1 MSEFFTGVVS
11 TDVGSWCLA
20 VDVLHPVSVDER
32 RRLRVERRVGDA
44 TTRRRSVD
52 ENVLRRRLRV
62 LAAKIWYWSVLL
74 SSHQQC
80 LSSCTAALL
89 CPILFPTIS
98 LIEWANP
105 QLGFNDLWWDWENKA
120 EIGQRISYLGAE
132 LKCTFCSRRHV
143 IECKCVDYYWGFISL
158 WVSVLVLISLGKIT

>member
-1 MSEFFTGVVS
+1 MVEFFTGVVS
-11 TDVGSWCLA
+11 TDVGSWSLA

-32 RRLRVERRVGDA
+32 RRLRVGRRVGDA

-62 LAAKIWYWSVLL
+62 LAANIWSVLL

-80 LSSCTAALL
+80 LSSCTVALL
-89 CPILFPTIS
+89 HCCVQSYSLQYRWLSEPIRNWDLTIYGETEKTKLKLVS
-98 LIEWANP
+98 VFRTWVQSSNVRFA
-105 QLGFNDLWWDWENKA
+105 
-120 EIGQRISYLGAE
+120 QRVMWLNVNA
-132 LKCTFCSRRHV
+132 L
-143 IECKCVDYYWGFISL
+143 DYYWGL